1 MLQSRR
7 RLMLAGA
14 CLPVWSLLSCSPRTP
29 AMTAEVSQYVQ
40 KLTSRMRTRCIGRHL
55 IDLPEAFELNPVDR
69 VEIEGVEVS
78 IRPLSQA
85 WFEHRLERRTQELKK
100 RVLGIEK
107 IASLT
112 DIRDVPEGMGKVFNW
127 AQSYPHSRQWELMA
141 WKDGYL
147 IEATVKT
154 VDYSLDKP
162 LGNEQNDY
170 ANVEEKYTHLLSV
183 YRRLRG
189 RREEEI
195 PSEPG
200 DCFAH
205 GFWMGAQAEAAEFY
219 VNYHLKDAPDVFLQV
234 SSVSGN
240 GNVARPDTGL
250 MQRRS
255 QIERDSRRSGIDI
268 LRFSARVIGKDGYE
282 EYVGREPAQVTS
294 ARVPGHTAI
303 VQTDQSVQGVERPF
317 LTIEFYNG
325 HYIPSP
331 PRSLE
336 EMAKIPDLTQAT
348 LSEAQVLALWDAI
361 TATLRPRP
369 GAL

>member
-1 MLQSRR
+1 M
-7 RLMLAGA
+7 
-14 CLPVWSLLSCSPRTP
+14 TP
-29 AMTAEVSQYVQ
+29 EEAHLVH
-40 KLTSRMRTRCIGRHL
+40 KLTARMRTRCIGRHL

-78 IRPLSQA
+78 IRPLPRPVFDYQ
-85 WFEHRLERRTQELKK
+85 LERRTEAL
-100 RVLGIEK
+100 RNEVVGIEK
-107 IASLT
+107 IPSLM
-112 DIRDVPEGMGKVFNW
+112 DVRDVPEGVGKIFNR
-127 AQSYPHSRQWELMA
+127 ADNYAFARVWELMV
-141 WKDGYL
+141 WQNGFL
-147 IEATVKT
+147 INASVKAF
-154 VDYSLDKP
+154 DYSLDKP
-162 LGNEQNDY
+162 LGNEPTDSSD
-170 ANVEEKYTHLLSV
+170 VEEKYTHLLNV
-183 YRRLRG
+183 YRRVRG
-189 RREEEI
+189 RRDEEI

-205 GFWMGAQAEAAEFY
+205 GLWTGAQAEAAEFY

-234 SSVSGN
+234 SSISGD
-240 GNVARPDTGL
+240 GNVPRPDTGL

-268 LRFSARVIGKDGYE
+268 LRFSARAIGNDGYE
-282 EYVGREPAQVTS
+282 EYVCREPAKVTS

-303 VQTDQSVQGVERPF
+303 VQTDQSLQGFERPF

-336 EMAKIPDLTQAT
+336 EKAKIPDLTRAT
-348 LSEAQVLALWDAI
+348 LSEGQVLALWDAI